1 MAQIRKML
9 ESEAEAVIDL
19 WNTNSLEA
27 AGASLSA
34 YEAAGVLAALRK
46 YAAHPEAFCLLA
58 EAESGLVG
66 FLTAHT
72 ASHPVLEGLV
82 GEIEELYVL
91 PNARRSGIGAALVQQ
106 AAAMLR
112 QQGAGTLRVHACAE
126 SPVARGFWQGL
137 GWEQDL
143 VVYSRYGES
152 M

>member
-1 MAQIRKML
+1 MTHIRLML

-19 WNTNSLEA
+19 WNDNCLEA
-27 AGASLSA
+27 AGADLSA
-34 YEAAGVLAALRK
+34 SEAAGVLAALRK
-46 YAAHPEAFCLLA
+46 YALHPGAFCLVA

-82 GEIEELYVL
+82 GEIEELYVR
-91 PNARRSGIGAALVQQ
+91 PQARCAGIGSALVHQ
-106 AAAMLR
+106 AVARLR
-112 QQGAGTLRVHACAE
+112 QHGAGTMRVHACAE
-126 SPVARGFWQGL
+126 SEVARAFWQGM

-143 VVYSRYGES
+143 VVYSHYEET